1 MMQVS
6 MIAAISVV
14 ALYFILIDKIDKR
27 FDKVDKEVGA
37 VSQQLEDFRV
47 ELARQGNDL
56 KSIREKVEAEQQNE
70 R

>member
-1 MMQVS
+1 MQVS

-27 FDKVDKEVGA
+27 FDKFDKEVGA
-37 VSQQLEDFRV
+37 VSQQLEDLRV

>member
-1 MMQVS
+1 MQVS

-37 VSQQLEDFRV
+37 VSQQLEDLRV

>member
-1 MMQVS
+1 MQVS